1 MYQANISWQ
10 PLIRVLRSM
19 RSQGLVREVDTRE
32 EGRRDKRTSK
42 VYEITMKGENVIKYF
57 KGAKDFELEDINIP
71 L

>member
-1 MYQANISWQ
+1 
-10 PLIRVLRSM
+10 M

>member
-19 RSQGLVREVDTRE
+19 HSQGLVREVDTRE
-32 EGRRDKRTSK
+32 EGRRDRRTSK

-71 L
+71 V